1 MLSVSYQHIAL
12 ESTSQAVDQLVA
24 TWVCEWGNE
33 FKSSVYKIKKGTINN
48 DNVINLEKKIG
59 IMG

>member
-1 MLSVSYQHIAL
+1 MLSVSYQHKAL

-33 FKSSVYKIKKGTINN
+33 FKSSVFKIKKGTINN